1 LKLNSP
7 LLIVKRV
14 RINHPGALPAMP
26 EHRRM
31 KVFFIIIVCVVLLVG
46 LAMLTLRNRD
56 RLFSV
61 MGLGVQTR
69 VPPVPSGWTPGTV
82 FTPPASITIP
92 SIPEVGPFNMLTN
105 PGFEDGTA
113 PWWYFPDRVHWGT
126 FTTSTA
132 RALSGSWAAR
142 VELLMNAKN
151 PPRAGAS
158 IQGLIQSIQ
167 PAVFPSRVSG
177 NYYVEKWDRSPTKMY
192 MQVVV
197 IANGTATSPGGSPAE
212 ISYVLTGLDN
222 PPFNM
227 INRKF
232 IFLTKTQQPEVGHWI
247 HFERDLRKDFK
258 EQWGYVP
265 EKFSGIRIFF
275 ELRTDM
281 RGDNIDPSNP
291 PSMHAIAYFDD
302 LYLGN

>member
-1 LKLNSP
+1 
-7 LLIVKRV
+7 
-14 RINHPGALPAMP
+14 MP

-31 KVFFIIIVCVVLLVG
+31 KVFSITTVGVVLLVG
-46 LAMLTLRNRD
+46 LAMLTLRNGD
-56 RLFSV
+56 RLFSLV
-61 MGLGVQTR
+61 GPGVQTR
-69 VPPVPSGWTPGTV
+69 VPPVPSGWTPGTA
-82 FTPPASITIP
+82 FTPPSPIPIP
-92 SIPEVGPFNMLTN
+92 SIPEGRPFNMLTN

-113 PWWYFPDRVHWGT
+113 PWWYFPDRAHWGT

-142 VELLMNAKN
+142 VELLMNAMN

-167 PAVFPSRVSG
+167 TSVFPSRVSG

-197 IANGTATSPGGSPAE
+197 IANGTVTSPSGSPAE
-212 ISYVLTGLDN
+212 ISYLLTGIDH

-227 INRKF
+227 LNRKF
-232 IFLTKTQQPEVGHWI
+232 ILLTKTQPELGRWI

-258 EQWGYVP
+258 EQWGFVP

-275 ELRTDM
+275 ELRADM
-281 RGDNIDPSNP
+281 RDENIDPANP

>member
-1 LKLNSP
+1 
-7 LLIVKRV
+7 
-14 RINHPGALPAMP
+14 MP

-31 KVFFIIIVCVVLLVG
+31 KVFFITTLGAILLVG
-46 LAMLTLRNRD
+46 LVILTLRNRD
-56 RLFSV
+56 LLFSL
-61 MGLGVQTR
+61 MRPGVQTR
-69 VPPVPSGWTPGTV
+69 VPTVPSGWTSGTK
-82 FTPPASITIP
+82 FTPPAPIP
-92 SIPEVGPFNMLTN
+92 IPAIPEGCPFNMLTN

-113 PWWYFPDRVHWGT
+113 PWWYFPDRSHWGS

-132 RALSGSWAAR
+132 RALGGSWAAR
-142 VELLMNAKN
+142 VELLINPMN

-167 PAVFPSRVSG
+167 PSVFPSRVSG

-197 IANGTATSPGGSPAE
+197 IASGTESLAGGSAAE
-212 ISYVLTGLDN
+212 ISYVLTGLDHQ
-222 PPFNM
+222 PFNM

-232 IFLTKTQQPEVGHWI
+232 IFLTKTQPELGRWI

-258 EQWGYVP
+258 EQWGFVP
-265 EKFSGIRIFF
+265 ETFTSIRIFF
-275 ELRTDM
+275 ELRADM
-281 RGDNIDPSNP
+281 RDENIDPANP
-291 PSMHAIAYFDD
+291 PSMYAIAYFDD

>member
-1 LKLNSP
+1 
-7 LLIVKRV
+7 
-14 RINHPGALPAMP
+14 MP
-26 EHRRM
+26 KHCRM
-31 KVFFIIIVCVVLLVG
+31 KVFFIFIVGAILLVG
-46 LAMLTLRNRD
+46 FESCTLRNGD
-56 RLFSV
+56 RPFSL
-61 MGLGVQTR
+61 GPGVQTR
-69 VPPVPSGWTPGTV
+69 VPPVPSGWTSGAV
-82 FTPPASITIP
+82 FTPPAPIPIP
-92 SIPEVGPFNMLTN
+92 SIPESGPFNMLNN

-113 PWWYFPDRVHWGT
+113 PWWYFPDRAHWGS

-132 RALSGSWAAR
+132 KALSGSWAAR
-142 VELLMNAKN
+142 VELLMNAMN
-151 PPRAGAS
+151 PPRSGAS

-167 PAVFPSRVSG
+167 TSVFPFRVFG

-197 IANGTATSPGGSPAE
+197 IASGTKNTSPGGAPAE
-212 ISYVLTGLDN
+212 ISYLLTGIDH

-232 IFLTKTQQPEVGHWI
+232 IFLTKTQPEVGRWI

-258 EQWGYVP
+258 EQWGFVP
-265 EKFSGIRIFF
+265 ENISGIRIFF
-275 ELRTDM
+275 ELRADM
-281 RGDNIDPSNP
+281 RGDNIDLSTP

>member
-1 LKLNSP
+1 
-7 LLIVKRV
+7 
-14 RINHPGALPAMP
+14 MP

-31 KVFFIIIVCVVLLVG
+31 KVFFITTLGAILLVG
-46 LAMLTLRNRD
+46 LVILTLRNRD
-56 RLFSV
+56 LLFSL
-61 MGLGVQTR
+61 MRPGVQTR
-69 VPPVPSGWTPGTV
+69 VPTVPSGWTSGTK
-82 FTPPASITIP
+82 FTPPAPIP
-92 SIPEVGPFNMLTN
+92 IPAIPEGCPFNMLTN

-113 PWWYFPDRVHWGT
+113 PWWYFPDRSHWGS

-132 RALSGSWAAR
+132 RALGGSWAAR
-142 VELLMNAKN
+142 VELLINPMN

-167 PAVFPSRVSG
+167 PSIFPSHVAG

-197 IANGTATSPGGSPAE
+197 IASGTESLAGGSAAE
-212 ISYVLTGLDN
+212 ISYVLTGLDRQ
-222 PPFNM
+222 PFNM

-232 IFLTKTQQPEVGHWI
+232 IFLTKTQPELGCWI
-247 HFERDLRKDFK
+247 HFERDLRNDFK
-258 EQWGYVP
+258 EQWGFVP
-265 EKFSGIRIFF
+265 EKFAGIRIFF
-275 ELRTDM
+275 ELRADM
-281 RGDNIDPSNP
+281 RDENIDPANP